1 MCSSFL
7 DKRGPRGFGR
17 RRGSAER
24 FSQTISL
31 LFKFALI
38 DIHLNRNVPVT
49 ADANLV
55 SANREKITACRDIAA
70 KAKKEERCT
79 ITVAAPGS

>member
-1 MCSSFL
+1 MH
-7 DKRGPRGFGR
+7 
-17 RRGSAER
+17 A
-24 FSQTISL
+24 
-31 LFKFALI
+31 
-38 DIHLNRNVPVT
+38 NRWDAGMTLMKTGNSDGWAQLT